1 MAKGHLALDY
11 GPIDTVALFD
21 ENVGD
26 WLGWGSLT
34 EESSMA
40 TNLVSL
46 VMQFLT
52 PDMIGRVATTLGF
65 DRNKVQSAIG
75 GAVPALLAAFNDLA
89 TQPGGAQ
96 KLADAA
102 RQQTG
107 SLGNVARALTA
118 GEPSSLI
125 DKGSQLLSLLVSGQ
139 NQNALIGA
147 IAKFTGLGQGASG
160 SLLGMLAPIVMGT
173 IGKHQSAAGAL
184 DANGVANL
192 FASQK
197 DNIAAALP
205 SGFGNLLSGTGLMNS
220 LGDAART
227 ATAAGSE
234 ATWAATSAARA
245 VGETSRRAA
254 GASSNWLYWLVPL
267 AAAAALLVY
276 FAVRPTEQIVQQ
288 GMNQAQNLPAPG
300 VDIGKQVANNIA
312 SVRTTLDRVTDVPSA
327 QAALPKLQE
336 VTAQINKTDSAVGQ
350 LSAEQRKAIAAVI
363 NPLMPAVNQL
373 CDKVLAIP
381 GVAEV
386 LKPSVDTLKAK
397 LTALTA

>member
-1 MAKGHLALDY
+1 
-11 GPIDTVALFD
+11 
-21 ENVGD
+21 
-26 WLGWGSLT
+26 
-34 EESSMA
+34 MA

-52 PDMIGRVATTLGF
+52 PDMIGRIATTLGF
-65 DRNKVQSAIG
+65 DRNKVQSAIS
-75 GAVPALLAAFNDLA
+75 GAVPALLAAFNDVA

-107 SLGNVARALTA
+107 SLGNLARALTA

-147 IAKFTGLGQGASG
+147 ITKFTGLGQGASG
-160 SLLGMLAPIVMGT
+160 SLLGMLAPIVMGS

-184 DANGVANL
+184 DANGMANL

-205 SGFGNLLSGTGLMNS
+205 SGFGSLLSGTGLLNS

-234 ATWAATSAARA
+234 ATRAATSTARA
-245 VGETSRRAA
+245 VGQTRERAA
-254 GASSNWLYWLVPL
+254 DAMAATSSSWLYWLVPL
-267 AAAAALLVY
+267 AAAAALLAF
-276 FAVRPTEQIVQQ
+276 FAVRPTEQVVQQ
-288 GMNQAQNLPAPG
+288 GMNKAQDVVVEGA
-300 VDIGKQVANNIA
+300 DIGKQISSSIA
-312 SVRTTLDRVTDVPSA
+312 SVRTTLDGVSDVASA

-336 VTAQINKTDSAVGQ
+336 VTAQIVKTGGEVGQ
-350 LSAEQRKAIAAVI
+350 LTAEQRKAIAAVI
-363 NPLMPAVNQL
+363 NPLMPAVNQV

-397 LTALTA
+397 LTAFVT

>member
-1 MAKGHLALDY
+1 M
-11 GPIDTVALFD
+11 T
-21 ENVGD
+21 
-26 WLGWGSLT
+26 
-34 EESSMA
+34 

-46 VMQFLT
+46 VSQFLT
-52 PDMIGRVATTLGF
+52 PDMIGRIAAALGL
-65 DRNKVQSAIG
+65 DRNKVEPAIS
-75 GAVPALLAAFNDLA
+75 GAVPALLAAFNGVA

-107 SLGNVARALTA
+107 TLGNFASMLAA
-118 GEPSSLI
+118 GGQSSLL
-125 DKGSQLLSLLVSGQ
+125 DKGSQLLSSLVGGQ
-139 NQNALIGA
+139 DQNALIGA

-173 IGKHQSAAGAL
+173 IGKHQSAGHAL
-184 DANGVANL
+184 NADGISNL

-205 SGFGNLLSGTGLMNS
+205 SGFGSLLSGTGLLNS
-220 LGDAART
+220 LGDAGRT
-227 ATAAGSE
+227 ATAVGSE
-234 ATWAATSAARA
+234 AMRTASSAARA
-245 VGETSRRAA
+245 VGQSGQRAA
-254 GASSNWLYWLVPL
+254 AATSSNWLYWLVPI
-267 AAAAALLVY
+267 AAAAALLIY
-276 FAVRPTEQIVQQ
+276 FAIRPTEQVVQQ
-288 GMNQAQNLPAPG
+288 GMNQVQSAPAPG

-312 SVRTTLDRVTDVPSA
+312 SVRTTLDGVTDVSSA

-397 LTALTA
+397 LTALGA

>member
-1 MAKGHLALDY
+1 MA
-11 GPIDTVALFD
+11 
-21 ENVGD
+21 
-26 WLGWGSLT
+26 S
-34 EESSMA
+34 
-40 TNLVSL
+40 NLVSL

-52 PDMIGRVATTLGF
+52 PDMIGRIATGLGF
-65 DRNKVQSAIG
+65 DRNKIQSAIS
-75 GAVPALLAAFNDLA
+75 GAVPALLAAFNDVA

-107 SLGNVARALTA
+107 SLESFASMLATG
-118 GEPSSLI
+118 GQSSLL
-125 DKGSQLLSLLVSGQ
+125 DKGSQLLSSLVSGRD
-139 NQNALIGA
+139 QNALIGA

-173 IGKHQSAAGAL
+173 IGRHQSAAHAL
-184 DANGVANL
+184 DANGIANL

-205 SGFGNLLSGTGLMNS
+205 SGFGSLLSGTGLLNS
-220 LGDAART
+220 LGDAERT

-234 ATWAATSAARA
+234 AMRTATSAARE
-245 VGETSRRAA
+245 VGQTGQRAA
-254 GASSNWLYWLVPL
+254 NAAAATSSNWLYWLVPI

-276 FAVRPTEQIVQQ
+276 FAVRPTEQVVQQ
-288 GMNQAQNLPAPG
+288 GMNQVQNAPAPG
-300 VDIGKQVANNIA
+300 MDIGEQVASNIA
-312 SVRTTLDRVTDVPSA
+312 SVRTTLDGVTDVSSA

-336 VTAQINKTDSAVGQ
+336 ATAQIDKTDSTVGQ

-373 CDKVLAIP
+373 CDKVLVIP

-397 LTALTA
+397 LTALAT

>member
-1 MAKGHLALDY
+1 
-11 GPIDTVALFD
+11 
-21 ENVGD
+21 
-26 WLGWGSLT
+26 
-34 EESSMA
+34 MA

-46 VMQFLT
+46 VMQSLT
-52 PDMIGRVATTLGF
+52 PDMVGRIATAFGF

-75 GAVPALLAAFNDLA
+75 GAVPALLAAFNDVA

-102 RQQTG
+102 RRQTG
-107 SLGNVARALTA
+107 SFENFSSMLAA
-118 GEPSSLI
+118 GGQSSLL
-125 DKGSQLLSLLVSGQ
+125 DEGSQLLSSLVGGQ
-139 NQNALIGA
+139 KQNALIGA
-147 IAKFTGLGQGASG
+147 ISKFTGLGQSGSG

-173 IGKHQSAAGAL
+173 IGQHQSATRAL
-184 DANGVANL
+184 DANGIANL

-205 SGFGNLLSGTGLMNS
+205 SGLGSLLSGTGLIDS

-227 ATAAGSE
+227 ARAAGSE
-234 ATWAATSAARA
+234 ATRAATSAARA
-245 VGETSRRAA
+245 AGQTGQRAA
-254 GASSNWLYWLVPL
+254 DAMATTSYNWLYWLVPL
-267 AAAAALLVY
+267 AAAAALLVF
-276 FAVRPTEQIVQQ
+276 FALRPTEQVAQQ
-288 GMNQAQNLPAPG
+288 GMNKAENLAVG
-300 VDIGKQVANNIA
+300 GADIGKQITNSIA
-312 SVRTTLDRVTDVPSA
+312 SVRTTLDGVSDVASA

-336 VTAQINKTDSAVGQ
+336 VTAKIDKTDGAVEQ
-350 LSAEQRKAIAAVI
+350 LSADQRKAIAAVI

-373 CDKVLAIP
+373 CDRVLAIP